1 MNTLYNVDKQ
11 QILQIWPFVM
21 CAEFSKIL
29 IALRGHCIIFHFLFW
44 RNISCDHFPLSTK
57 TIMRLH
63 SFVCC
68 FWKKQWIIALLIS
81 FFIYSGDKKNILCES
96 VYVRARWSLS
106 PSISKLKNMC
116 KNTRKSTFLL
126 RPTFRINNDDHIK
139 TNLTWMGMKHE
150 QRFLICLLPTSNL
163 ARGILF
169 CFIQ

>member
-1 MNTLYNVDKQ
+1 MIHAIFLYNVDKQ
-11 QILQIWPFVM
+11 QILLIWPFVM

-63 SFVCC
+63 AFVCC

-81 FFIYSGDKKNILCES
+81 FFIYSGDKKNILCET
-96 VYVRARWSLS
+96 VYVVARWSLS

-116 KNTRKSTFLL
+116 K
-126 RPTFRINNDDHIK
+126 
-139 TNLTWMGMKHE
+139 KHTKVDI
-150 QRFLICLLPTSNL
+150 FTSPYFSNK
-163 ARGILF
+163 
-169 CFIQ
+169 QWWSH